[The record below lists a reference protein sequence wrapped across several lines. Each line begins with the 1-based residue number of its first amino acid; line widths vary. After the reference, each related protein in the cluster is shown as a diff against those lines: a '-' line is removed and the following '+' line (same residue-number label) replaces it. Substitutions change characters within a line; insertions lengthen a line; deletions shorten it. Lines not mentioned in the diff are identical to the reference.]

1 MDFIKQVIQ
10 VLYRP
15 FIFTM
20 NIACVKLLRIF
31 IYSKISL
38 IWNNAL
44 HCLNF
49 KQTYTGKKYP
59 PSMQRN
65 IYINNKKIQPTDE
78 GWIL

>member
-1 MDFIKQVIQ
+1 MDFIKQVMQ
-10 VLYRP
+10 VLYRL

-20 NIACVKLLRIF
+20 NIDCVKLLRTQR
-31 IYSKISL
+31 YSKISF

-49 KQTYTGKKYP
+49 IQTYTGKKYSP
-59 PSMQRN
+59 GKQQN